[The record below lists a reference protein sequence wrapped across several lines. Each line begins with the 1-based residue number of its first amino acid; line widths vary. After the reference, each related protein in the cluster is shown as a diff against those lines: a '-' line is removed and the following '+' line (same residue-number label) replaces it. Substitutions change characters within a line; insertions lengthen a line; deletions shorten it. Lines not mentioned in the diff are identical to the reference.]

1 MILTRIIV
9 IFLASLLNCD
19 ECRNNFSLCIK
30 CAHFGNKRRKFKD
43 KGVFFQTTCH
53 HHQDLASTLS
63 VGIVQTFTYGEC
75 QTLTIVFYEGLIQFL
90 AMKKRSNTI
99 HAQNVFYYDIE
110 SRLEERLE
118 CRFQET
124 TESGDTVTVRKS
136 VTLLQGLVNLHNLKE
151 KLTERELKCME
162 VAHCKSHQPTFLC
175 VVNSMQ
181 SIKRHFCESECDN
194 VITNFFSWIVTEIL
208 KPMNCRKDQKN
219 DYVFVAHNGSPY
231 DSQFIYKNAHDFFGS
246 RNVQVLMQ
254 VVMYYTTG
262 HFFRKVQL
270 EV

>member
-1 MILTRIIV
+1 MWVLFRLLPTGRVKFSQLFLTRSDSI
-9 IFLASLLNCD
+9 
-19 ECRNNFSLCIK
+19 
-30 CAHFGNKRRKFKD
+30 FGN
-43 KGVFFQTTCH
+43 
-53 HHQDLASTLS
+53 
-63 VGIVQTFTYGEC
+63 E
-75 QTLTIVFYEGLIQFL
+75 
-90 AMKKRSNTI
+90 KKRSNTI

-136 VTLLQGLVNLHNLKE
+136 VTLLPGLVNLHNLKE

-162 VAHCKSHQPTFLC
+162 VARCKSHQPTLLC

-181 SIKRHFCESECDN
+181 SVKRHFCKSEYDN

-219 DYVFVAHNGSPY
+219 DYIFVAHNGSAY
-231 DSQFIYKNAHDFFGS
+231 DSQFIYKNAHDFFW
-246 RNVQVLMQ
+246 
-254 VVMYYTTG
+254 
-262 HFFRKVQL
+262 
-270 EV
+270 